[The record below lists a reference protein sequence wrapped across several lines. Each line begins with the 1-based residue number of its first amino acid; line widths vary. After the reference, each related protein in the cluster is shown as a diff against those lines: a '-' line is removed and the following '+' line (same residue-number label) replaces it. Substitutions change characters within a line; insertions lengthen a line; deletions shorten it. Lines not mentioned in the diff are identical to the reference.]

1 MPAPTS
7 HPTASLLG
15 DAENKSPF
23 PSLFSWFP
31 TLAHHLCL
39 LGPTPLT
46 SPGAPTRNVHHPWA
60 CLCDEKG
67 EMSVSSLSLGAVIP
81 DSVHYLFP
89 SNLISI

>member
-1 MPAPTS
+1 MPDPTS

-15 DAENKSPF
+15 DAENQSPF
-23 PSLFSWFP
+23 PSLLSWFP
-31 TLAHHLCL
+31 ALAHHLCL
-39 LGPTPLT
+39 LDPTPLT
-46 SPGAPTRNVHHPWA
+46 SPRAPTRNVSHHCA

-67 EMSVSSLSLGAVIP
+67 EMFVSSLSLGAVIP